1 MPSVLILTS
10 IIRMLRML
18 RMLRMHPLLMV
29 KATSLSACSM

>member
-10 IIRMLRML
+10 II